1 LLTPLISI
9 YKIGNL
15 KKNLIFLIKFYKKV
29 SMKVKIECDSPLL
42 QKSLEYF
49 LKDYLDEN
57 GVVITDNPE
66 KEGIIIGKDIIKP
79 FSKTTLLLQLEKL
92 VDIKPNFEEE
102 FDKLFDEFKEKL
114 KKLIKDYY
122 GKR

>member
-1 LLTPLISI
+1 
-9 YKIGNL
+9 
-15 KKNLIFLIKFYKKV
+15 
-29 SMKVKIECDSPLL
+29 MKVKIECDSPLL

-49 LKDYLDEN
+49 LKEYLDEN
-57 GVVITDNPE
+57 GIIITDNPE
-66 KEGIIIGKDIIKP
+66 KEGLIIGKDIIKP

-92 VDIKPNFEEE
+92 VETKPSFEEE

>member
-1 LLTPLISI
+1 
-9 YKIGNL
+9 
-15 KKNLIFLIKFYKKV
+15 
-29 SMKVKIECDSPLL
+29 MKVKIECDSPLL

-92 VDIKPNFEEE
+92 VETKPSFEEE
-102 FDKLFDEFKEKL
+102 FDKIFEEFKEKL

>member
-1 LLTPLISI
+1 
-9 YKIGNL
+9 
-15 KKNLIFLIKFYKKV
+15 
-29 SMKVKIECDSPLL
+29 MKVKIECDSPLL

>member
-1 LLTPLISI
+1 
-9 YKIGNL
+9 
-15 KKNLIFLIKFYKKV
+15 
-29 SMKVKIECDSPLL
+29 MKLKIECDSPLL

-57 GVVITDNPE
+57 GIIITDNPE

-92 VDIKPNFEEE
+92 VETKPSFEEE
-102 FDKLFDEFKEKL
+102 FDKIFGEFKEKL

>member
-1 LLTPLISI
+1 
-9 YKIGNL
+9 
-15 KKNLIFLIKFYKKV
+15 
-29 SMKVKIECDSPLL
+29 MKVKIECDSPLL

-57 GVVITDNPE
+57 GVVITDNHE
-66 KEGIIIGKDIIKP
+66 KDGIIIGKDIIKP

-92 VDIKPNFEEE
+92 VETKPSFEEE
-102 FDKLFDEFKEKL
+102 FDKIFDEFKEKL

>member
-1 LLTPLISI
+1 
-9 YKIGNL
+9 
-15 KKNLIFLIKFYKKV
+15 
-29 SMKVKIECDSPLL
+29 MKLKIECDSPLL

-57 GVVITDNPE
+57 GIIITDNPE

-92 VDIKPNFEEE
+92 VETKPSFEEE
-102 FDKLFDEFKEKL
+102 FDKIFEEFKEKL

>member
-1 LLTPLISI
+1 
-9 YKIGNL
+9 
-15 KKNLIFLIKFYKKV
+15 
-29 SMKVKIECDSPLL
+29 MKVKIECDSPLL

-66 KEGIIIGKDIIKP
+66 KDGIIIGKDIIKP

-92 VDIKPNFEEE
+92 VETKPSFEEE
-102 FDKLFDEFKEKL
+102 FDKIFDEFKEKL

>member
-1 LLTPLISI
+1 
-9 YKIGNL
+9 
-15 KKNLIFLIKFYKKV
+15 
-29 SMKVKIECDSPLL
+29 MKVKIECDSPLL

-92 VDIKPNFEEE
+92 IEPKLTFEEE
-102 FDKLFDEFKEKL
+102 FNLIFDEFKEKL